1 VALKRLRFIT
11 LALALSLG
19 ASLLTGC
26 ASQKSES
33 LVIYSGRS
41 ESFISPFLNQF
52 TALTG
57 AKLDV
62 RYGDSAALAAQLLE
76 EGVNS
81 PADIFIS
88 QDAGALGAISE
99 AGLLAPL
106 EQRILDRVEDKY
118 RSSRSDWVGITG
130 RARVFAYSPERVKTL
145 PSTIDQLTLPIY
157 RAKIGIAPTNSSFQA
172 FITALIQ
179 SRGEAAA
186 VNWLERLKANDVKL
200 YEKNSQIVAA
210 IDAGEIDLG
219 LVNHYYLWEVS
230 KALGREIAVANGFF
244 APGDTGNMINVAG
257 AGILKT
263 STNLD
268 VSLELLTYLLSD
280 EVQREFIEKTY
291 EYSLVLK
298 DANPV
303 GLPALSQ
310 IPSPRVDLSLL
321 ANLSKT
327 QALLIKVGLI

>member
-1 VALKRLRFIT
+1 MALKKLRIIT
-11 LALALSLG
+11 LALSLS
-19 ASLLTGC
+19 ASLLAGC

-41 ESFISPFLNQF
+41 ESFISPFLNKF

-76 EGVNS
+76 EGSNS
-81 PADIFIS
+81 PADLFIS

-99 AGLLAPL
+99 AGLLSTL
-106 EQRILDRVEDKY
+106 EEQVLDRVENKY
-118 RSSRSDWVGITG
+118 RSSRADWVGITG
-130 RARVFAYSPERVKTL
+130 RARVFAYSPERVKNL
-145 PSTIDQLTLPIY
+145 PSGIDQLTQPIY
-157 RAKIGIAPTNSSFQA
+157 RAKVGIAPTNSSFQA

-179 SRGEAAA
+179 SRGEAA
-186 VNWLERLKANDVKL
+186 VITWLEQLKANDVKL

-230 KALGREIAVANGFF
+230 KALGREIAVNNGFF

-263 STNLD
+263 SSNSQLALD
-268 VSLELLTYLLSD
+268 LLKYLLSD
-280 EVQREFIEKTY
+280 EAQREFIEQTY

-298 DANPV
+298 DASPV
-303 GLPALSQ
+303 GLPPLSQ

>member
-1 VALKRLRFIT
+1 MTLKTLRFTAIAIALT
-11 LALALSLG
+11 LS
-19 ASLLTGC
+19 ASLLSGC
-26 ASQKSES
+26 ASEKSES

-41 ESFISPFLNQF
+41 ESFISPFLDKF
-52 TALTG
+52 AALTG

-76 EGVNS
+76 EGENS
-81 PADIFIS
+81 PADLFIS

-99 AGLLAPL
+99 AGLLASL
-106 EQRILDRVEDKY
+106 EQETLDRVEAKY
-118 RSSRSDWVGITG
+118 RSSKSDWVGITG

-145 PSTIDQLTLPIY
+145 PTTIDQLTLPIY
-157 RAKIGIAPTNSSFQA
+157 RSKIGIAPTNSSFQA

-186 VNWLERLKANDVKL
+186 QDWLERLKANDVKF
-200 YEKNSQIVAA
+200 YEKNSMIVAA

-230 KALGREIAVANGFF
+230 KALGREIEVANGFF
-244 APGDTGNMINVAG
+244 APGDIGNMINVAG

-263 STNLD
+263 AANAEL
-268 VSLELLTYLLSD
+268 SLELLTYLLSD
-280 EVQREFIEKTY
+280 EVQKEFVKATY
-291 EYSLVLK
+291 EYSIVLT
-298 DANPV
+298 DAYPE
-303 GLPALSQ
+303 GLPSLSE
-310 IPSPRVDLSLL
+310 IPSPGVDLSLL
-321 ANLSKT
+321 ANLAKT

>member
-1 VALKRLRFIT
+1 MTLKTLRFTIIAIAFT
-11 LALALSLG
+11 LST
-19 ASLLTGC
+19 SLLSGC
-26 ASQKSES
+26 ASQKNES

-41 ESFISPFLNQF
+41 ESFISPFLNKF

-76 EGVNS
+76 EGANS
-81 PADIFIS
+81 PADLFIS

-99 AGLLAPL
+99 AGLLAQL
-106 EQRILDRVEDKY
+106 DQQVLDRVEDKY
-118 RSSRSDWVGITG
+118 RSSRADWVGITG
-130 RARVFAYSPERVKTL
+130 RARVFAYSPERVKNI
-145 PSTIDQLTLPIY
+145 PNSIDQLTLPIY
-157 RAKIGIAPTNSSFQA
+157 RGKIGIAPTNSSFQA

-179 SRGEAAA
+179 SRGEAGA

-210 IDAGEIDLG
+210 IDSGEIDLG

-230 KALGREIAVANGFF
+230 KALGRDIAVANGFF
-244 APGDTGNMINVAG
+244 APGDTGNMINVSG

-263 STNLD
+263 ATNSRASLD
-268 VSLELLTYLLSD
+268 LLTYLLSD
-280 EVQREFIEKTY
+280 EVQREFVKATY
-291 EYSLVLK
+291 EYSLVLT
-298 DANPV
+298 DAYPV
-303 GLPALSQ
+303 GLPPLSE

>member
-1 VALKRLRFIT
+1 MALKKLRIVT
-11 LALALSLG
+11 LALSLS
-19 ASLLTGC
+19 ASLLVGC

-41 ESFISPFLNQF
+41 ESFIAPFLNKF

-57 AKLDV
+57 TKLDV

-76 EGVNS
+76 EGSNS
-81 PADIFIS
+81 PADLFIS

-99 AGLLAPL
+99 AGLFATL
-106 EQRILDRVEDKY
+106 EKQVLDRVEDKY

-130 RARVFAYSPERVKTL
+130 RARVFAYSPERVKNL
-145 PSTIDQLTLPIY
+145 PSSIDQLTQQIY
-157 RAKIGIAPTNSSFQA
+157 RAKVGIAPTNSSFQA

-179 SRGEAAA
+179 SRGEAAV

-230 KALGREIAVANGFF
+230 KALGRDIAVANGFF

-263 STNLD
+263 STNYQLA
-268 VSLELLTYLLSD
+268 LELLTYLLSD
-280 EVQREFIEKTY
+280 EAQREFIEETY

-298 DANPV
+298 DASPV
-303 GLPALSQ
+303 GLPPLSQ

>member
-1 VALKRLRFIT
+1 MTLKKLRIIT
-11 LALALSLG
+11 LALGLS
-19 ASLLTGC
+19 ASLLVGC

-41 ESFISPFLNQF
+41 ESFISPFLNKF

-57 AKLDV
+57 TKLDV

-76 EGVNS
+76 EGSNS
-81 PADIFIS
+81 PADLFIS

-99 AGLLAPL
+99 AGLFATL
-106 EQRILDRVEDKY
+106 EEQVLDRVEDKY

-130 RARVFAYSPERVKTL
+130 RARVFAYSSERVKDL
-145 PSTIDQLTLPIY
+145 PSSIDQLALPIY
-157 RAKIGIAPTNSSFQA
+157 RSKVGIAPTNSSFQA

-179 SRGEAAA
+179 SRGEAAV

-230 KALGREIAVANGFF
+230 KALGRDIAVVNGFF

-263 STNLD
+263 STNSQ
-268 VSLELLTYLLSD
+268 VALELLTYLLSD
-280 EVQREFIEKTY
+280 EAQREFIQETY

-298 DANPV
+298 DASPV
-303 GLPALSQ
+303 GLPPLSQ

>member
-1 VALKRLRFIT
+1 MTLKKLRIIT
-11 LALALSLG
+11 LALGLS
-19 ASLLTGC
+19 ASLLVGC

-41 ESFISPFLNQF
+41 ESFIAPFLNKF

-57 AKLDV
+57 TKLDV

-76 EGVNS
+76 EGSNS
-81 PADIFIS
+81 PADLFIS

-99 AGLLAPL
+99 AGLFATL
-106 EQRILDRVEDKY
+106 EEQVLDRVEDKY

-130 RARVFAYSPERVKTL
+130 RARVFAYSPERVKNL
-145 PSTIDQLTLPIY
+145 PSSIDQLTLPIY
-157 RAKIGIAPTNSSFQA
+157 RSKVGIAPTNSSFQA

-179 SRGEAAA
+179 SRGEAAV

-230 KALGREIAVANGFF
+230 KALGRDIAVANGFF

-263 STNLD
+263 STNYQLA
-268 VSLELLTYLLSD
+268 LELLTNLLSD
-280 EVQREFIEKTY
+280 EAQREFIEETY

-298 DANPV
+298 DASPV
-303 GLPALSQ
+303 GLPPLSQ

-327 QALLIKVGLI
+327 QSLLIKVGLI

>member
-1 VALKRLRFIT
+1 MALKKLQIVT
-11 LALALSLG
+11 LALSLS
-19 ASLLTGC
+19 ASLLVGC
-26 ASQKSES
+26 VSQKSES

-41 ESFISPFLNQF
+41 ESFIAPFLNKF

-57 AKLDV
+57 TKLDV

-76 EGVNS
+76 EGSNS
-81 PADIFIS
+81 PADLFIS

-99 AGLLAPL
+99 AGLFATL
-106 EQRILDRVEDKY
+106 EKQVLDRVEDKY
-118 RSSRSDWVGITG
+118 QSSRSDWVGITG
-130 RARVFAYSPERVKTL
+130 RARVFAYSPERVKNL
-145 PSTIDQLTLPIY
+145 PSSIDQLTLPIY
-157 RAKIGIAPTNSSFQA
+157 RSKVGIAPTNSSFQA

-179 SRGEAAA
+179 SRGEAAV

-230 KALGREIAVANGFF
+230 KALGRDIAVANGFF

-257 AGILKT
+257 AGILTT
-263 STNLD
+263 STNYQLA
-268 VSLELLTYLLSD
+268 LELLTYLLSD
-280 EVQREFIEKTY
+280 EAQREFIEETY

-298 DANPV
+298 DASPV
-303 GLPALSQ
+303 GLPPLSQ

>member
-1 VALKRLRFIT
+1 MALKKLRIMT
-11 LALALSLG
+11 LALSLS
-19 ASLLTGC
+19 ASLLVGC

-41 ESFISPFLNQF
+41 ESFISLFLNKF

-57 AKLDV
+57 TKLDV

-76 EGVNS
+76 EGSNS
-81 PADIFIS
+81 PADLFIS

-99 AGLLAPL
+99 AGLFSTL
-106 EQRILDRVEDKY
+106 EKQVLDRVEDKY
-118 RSSRSDWVGITG
+118 QSSRSDWVGITG
-130 RARVFAYSPERVKTL
+130 RARVFAYSPERVENL
-145 PSTIDQLTLPIY
+145 PSSIDQLTQPIY
-157 RAKIGIAPTNSSFQA
+157 RAKVGIAPTNSSFQA

-179 SRGEAAA
+179 SRGEAAV

-219 LVNHYYLWEVS
+219 LVNHYYLWEVT
-230 KALGREIAVANGFF
+230 KALGRDIAVANGFF
-244 APGDTGNMINVAG
+244 AAGDTGNMINVAG

-263 STNLD
+263 STNSQ
-268 VSLELLTYLLSD
+268 VALELLIYLLSD
-280 EVQREFIEKTY
+280 EAQREFIDQTY

-298 DANPV
+298 DASPV
-303 GLPALSQ
+303 GLPPLSQ

>member
-1 VALKRLRFIT
+1 MALKKLRIIT
-11 LALALSLG
+11 LALSLS
-19 ASLLTGC
+19 ASLLAGC

-41 ESFISPFLNQF
+41 ESFISPFLNKF

-76 EGVNS
+76 EGSNS
-81 PADIFIS
+81 PADLFIS

-99 AGLLAPL
+99 AGLLSTL
-106 EQRILDRVEDKY
+106 EEQVLDRVENKY

-130 RARVFAYSPERVKTL
+130 RARVFAYSPERVKNL
-145 PSTIDQLTLPIY
+145 PSGIDQLTQPIY
-157 RAKIGIAPTNSSFQA
+157 RAKVGIAPTNSSFQA

-179 SRGEAAA
+179 SRGEAA
-186 VNWLERLKANDVKL
+186 VITWLEQLKANNVKL

-230 KALGREIAVANGFF
+230 KALGRDIAVNNGFF

-263 STNLD
+263 SSNSQLALD
-268 VSLELLTYLLSD
+268 LLKYLLSD
-280 EVQREFIEKTY
+280 EAQREFIEQTY

-298 DANPV
+298 DASPV
-303 GLPALSQ
+303 GLPPLSQ

>member
-1 VALKRLRFIT
+1 
-11 LALALSLG
+11 
-19 ASLLTGC
+19 
-26 ASQKSES
+26 
-33 LVIYSGRS
+33 VIYSGRS
-41 ESFISPFLNQF
+41 ESFISPFLNKF

-57 AKLDV
+57 TKLDV

-76 EGVNS
+76 EGSNS
-81 PADIFIS
+81 PADLFIS

-99 AGLLAPL
+99 AGLFATL
-106 EQRILDRVEDKY
+106 EKQVLDRVEDKY

-130 RARVFAYSPERVKTL
+130 RARVFAYSPERVKNL
-145 PSTIDQLTLPIY
+145 PSSIDQLTQQIY
-157 RAKIGIAPTNSSFQA
+157 RAKVGIAPTNSSFQA

-179 SRGEAAA
+179 SRGEAAV

-230 KALGREIAVANGFF
+230 KALGRDIAVANGFF

-263 STNLD
+263 STNSQ
-268 VSLELLTYLLSD
+268 VALELLTYLLSD
-280 EVQREFIEKTY
+280 EAQREFIDQTY

-298 DANPV
+298 DASPV
-303 GLPALSQ
+303 GLPPLSQ

>member
-1 VALKRLRFIT
+1 MALKKLRIIT
-11 LALALSLG
+11 LALSLS
-19 ASLLTGC
+19 ASLLVGC
-26 ASQKSES
+26 ASQK
-33 LVIYSGRS
+33 S
-41 ESFISPFLNQF
+41 ESFISPFLNKF
-52 TALTG
+52 TTLTG

-76 EGVNS
+76 EGSNS
-81 PADIFIS
+81 PADLFIS

-99 AGLLAPL
+99 AGLFATL
-106 EQRILDRVEDKY
+106 EKQVLDRVEDKY

-130 RARVFAYSPERVKTL
+130 RARVFAYSPERVKNL
-145 PSTIDQLTLPIY
+145 PSSIDQLTQQIY
-157 RAKIGIAPTNSSFQA
+157 RAKVGIAPTNSSFQA

-179 SRGEAAA
+179 SRGEAAV

-230 KALGREIAVANGFF
+230 KALGRDIAVANGFF

-263 STNLD
+263 STNSQ
-268 VSLELLTYLLSD
+268 VALELLTYLLSD
-280 EVQREFIEKTY
+280 EAQREFIDQTY

-298 DANPV
+298 DASPV
-303 GLPALSQ
+303 GLPPLSQ